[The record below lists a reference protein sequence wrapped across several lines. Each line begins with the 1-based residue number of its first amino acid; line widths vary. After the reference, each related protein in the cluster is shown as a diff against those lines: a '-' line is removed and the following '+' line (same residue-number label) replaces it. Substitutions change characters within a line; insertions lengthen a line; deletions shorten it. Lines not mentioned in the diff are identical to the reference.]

1 MSDSNLRSVASWV
14 LQQKAGSG
22 SFAIVWKAMHKE
34 TGKVVAIK
42 EISTDR
48 LNKKL
53 KQSLESE
60 VSILKQ
66 IRHKNIVHLE
76 DVVEESSYLYLV
88 MEYCA
93 GGDLAGYIRR
103 CKRVPEVTACAVMR
117 QLGAGLKELWSRQMV
132 HRDLKPQNLLLSDNT
147 PQAVLKI
154 ADFGF
159 ARHLQQQELANT
171 LCGSPLYMA
180 PEILKSQQYD
190 AKADL
195 WSVGTILY
203 ELVVGRPPYN
213 GSNHIVLLQNI
224 ERNEARIP
232 ATIAKHLSPA
242 CIELIYSLLER
253 NPVQR
258 ISFEEFFNHP
268 FLAATTPLSATIP
281 GEAPAADAQATDSG
295 FSRPVQRIAGQAA
308 NGPEESLP
316 FVLDDDAVAPAFQQP
331 LPEQQPSHAAAFAAP
346 EAHTHRPRYGHRSP
360 ASALAGRQLVHETR
374 KQRPPL
380 GTSPRPSG
388 PLSAAKPPS
397 FPNTPPIAAAP
408 LPTASFLSTATQ
420 VQGRPVVNHPLQ
432 AAKGVSSMGSSME
445 DDGFVIVNVPSPSSS
460 GHQPISRRPSAV
472 YNTILTRL
480 RSEPITS
487 PQRHSSSPHQQHQQQ
502 REQERLAPSPSLPVQ
517 QQLQEL
523 HEGQQAHQQLA
534 NAALQHP
541 VSTSLVDKQ
550 NRQSLGGQTAQ
561 EDLKEVTLGH
571 SPPVTRAAVVPEAEP
586 DMSGQQA
593 FISMA
598 ALLEG
603 LAVEFDSRG
612 QVQKGL
618 SVRLLALQ
626 LLIVALQRGDASL
639 RQPGQS
645 QPVLHAQ
652 QQHEATPGTSKLTQ
666 QQQRVAKASEQ
677 EPTEEALQAERLVS
691 KKEMRQM
698 LVDMASKVEEGVKTL
713 RGEEEE
719 MLVPYVWQVVYEAAL
734 DFARTAAMQ
743 EVIGEL
749 GACILPYSQAVRVL
763 AFLHSVAEGLSLQ
776 PPVQLAVSDRVR
788 MQSYSRSLRMRQAV
802 CSAAVPDAAMSQQ
815 D

>member
-1 MSDSNLRSVASWV
+1 MSDSNLRSVAAWV

-242 CIELIYSLLER
+242 CIDLIYSLLER

-281 GEAPAADAQATDSG
+281 GEAPAADAQATESG
-295 FSRPVQRIAGQAA
+295 LSRPVQRIAGQAA
-308 NGPEESLP
+308 NGPEDSLP

-331 LPEQQPSHAAAFAAP
+331 LPEQQQPSHDAAFGAP
-346 EAHTHRPRYGHRSP
+346 ETHTNRPRYGHRSP

-408 LPTASFLSTATQ
+408 MPTASFLSTTQ

-480 RSEPITS
+480 RSEPLTS
-487 PQRHSSSPHQQHQQQ
+487 PQRHPPSPHHQQQHQQQ
-502 REQERLAPSPSLPVQ
+502 QDQERLAPSPSLPV
-517 QQLQEL
+517 
-523 HEGQQAHQQLA
+523 
-534 NAALQHP
+534 
-541 VSTSLVDKQ
+541 
-550 NRQSLGGQTAQ
+550 AQ
-561 EDLKEVTLGH
+561 GAQGDLKGVTTLGH
-571 SPPVTRAAVVPEAEP
+571 PPPVTRAAVVPEAEP
-586 DMSGQQA
+586 DLSGQQA
-593 FISMA
+593 LISMA

-603 LAVEFDSRG
+603 LAVEFDGKG
-612 QVQKGL
+612 QPEHV
-618 SVRLLALQ
+618 
-626 LLIVALQRGDASL
+626 VA
-639 RQPGQS
+639 
-645 QPVLHAQ
+645 
-652 QQHEATPGTSKLTQ
+652 
-666 QQQRVAKASEQ
+666 
-677 EPTEEALQAERLVS
+677 

-698 LVDMASKVEEGVKTL
+698 LADMANKVEDGVKTL
-713 RGEEEE
+713 QGEEQET
-719 MLVPYVWQVVYEAAL
+719 LVPYVWQVVYEAAL
-734 DFARTAAMQ
+734 DFARTGAMQ

-763 AFLHSVAEGLSLQ
+763 AFLHSVPEGLSLQ

-788 MQSYSRSLRMRQAV
+788 MQSYSRSLRTRQAV
-802 CSAAVPDAAMSQQ
+802 CSAAVSDAAMTQQ

>member
-1 MSDSNLRSVASWV
+1 MTAIPVS
-14 LQQKAGSG
+14 LQ
-22 SFAIVWKAMHKE
+22 
-34 TGKVVAIK
+34 
-42 EISTDR
+42 
-48 LNKKL
+48 
-53 KQSLESE
+53 
-60 VSILKQ
+60 
-66 IRHKNIVHLE
+66 
-76 DVVEESSYLYLV
+76 
-88 MEYCA
+88 
-93 GGDLAGYIRR
+93 
-103 CKRVPEVTACAVMR
+103 
-117 QLGAGLKELWSRQMV
+117 
-132 HRDLKPQNLLLSDNT
+132 RDLKPQNLLLSDNT

-224 ERNEARIP
+224 ERTEARIP

-242 CIELIYSLLER
+242 CIELVYSLLER

-268 FLAATTPLSATIP
+268 FLAATAPLSATIP
-281 GEAPAADAQATDSG
+281 GDAPAADAQATESG
-295 FSRPVQRIAGQAA
+295 LSRPVQRIAGQAA
-308 NGPEESLP
+308 NGPEDSLP
-316 FVLDDDAVAPAFQQP
+316 FVLDDDAVAPAFRQP
-331 LPEQQPSHAAAFAAP
+331 LPEQPSHSAAFGAP
-346 EAHTHRPRYGHRSP
+346 EMHTHRPRYGHRSP

-388 PLSAAKPPS
+388 PLSASKPPS

-408 LPTASFLSTATQ
+408 LPTASFLSTTQ

-460 GHQPISRRPSAV
+460 GHQPISRRPAAV

-480 RSEPITS
+480 RSEPLTS
-487 PQRHSSSPHQQHQQQ
+487 PQRPSPSSQHQQQ
-502 REQERLAPSPSLPVQ
+502 RDQERRAPSPSLPVQ
-517 QQLQEL
+517 QQLQQL
-523 HEGQQAHQQLA
+523 HENQQAHQQPA
-534 NAALQHP
+534 TAALQHP

-550 NRQSLGGQTAQ
+550 TRQNLNGQIAQ
-561 EDLKEVTLGH
+561 GDLKGVTLGH
-571 SPPVTRAAVVPEAEP
+571 PPPVTRAAVVTETEP

-593 FISMA
+593 LISMA

-603 LAVEFDSRG
+603 LAVEFDGKG
-612 QVQKGL
+612 QVQTGL

-626 LLIVALQRGDASL
+626 LLIVALQRDDASL
-639 RQPGQS
+639 GQPGQS
-645 QPVLHAQ
+645 QPVLHVQ
-652 QQHEATPGTSKLTQ
+652 QQHETTPGTSKLKQ
-666 QQQRVAKASEQ
+666 QQHQQPVAKTSDGEH
-677 EPTEEALQAERLVS
+677 TEEALQPERLIT

-698 LVDMASKVEEGVKTL
+698 LVDMASKVEEDVKTL
-713 RGEEEE
+713 RGEEMET
-719 MLVPYVWQVVYEAAL
+719 LVPYVWQVVYEAAL

-802 CSAAVPDAAMSQQ
+802 CTAAVLDAAIIQQ

>member
-1 MSDSNLRSVASWV
+1 
-14 LQQKAGSG
+14 
-22 SFAIVWKAMHKE
+22 MHKE

-117 QLGAGLKELWSRQMV
+117 QLGSGLKELWSRQMV

-268 FLAATTPLSATIP
+268 FLAATAPLSAPIP
-281 GEAPAADAQATDSG
+281 AEAPAADAKATESG
-295 FSRPVQRIAGQAA
+295 LSRPVQRIAGQAA
-308 NGPEESLP
+308 NGPEDSLP

-331 LPEQQPSHAAAFAAP
+331 LPEQQPSQGAAFLAP
-346 EAHTHRPRYGHRSP
+346 EGPTNRPRYGHRSP

-388 PLSAAKPPS
+388 PVSAAKPPS

-408 LPTASFLSTATQ
+408 LPTASFLFTTQ

-480 RSEPITS
+480 RSEPLTS
-487 PQRHSSSPHQQHQQQ
+487 PQRHSPSSHHQQQ
-502 REQERLAPSPSLPVQ
+502 LQRDQERLAPSPSLPVQ
-517 QQLQEL
+517 QQLQQQ
-523 HEGQQAHQQLA
+523 HEDWQAHQELA
-534 NAALQHP
+534 TAALQHP
-541 VSTSLVDKQ
+541 VSTNLVDKQ
-550 NRQSLGGQTAQ
+550 ARQSPSAQ
-561 EDLKEVTLGH
+561 MAQGDLKGVIVGH
-571 SPPVTRAAVVPEAEP
+571 PPPVTRAAVVPEAEP

-593 FISMA
+593 LLSMA

-603 LAVEFDSRG
+603 LAVEFDGKG

-626 LLIVALQRGDASL
+626 LLIVALQREDGTL
-639 RQPGQS
+639 GQPRQS
-645 QPVLHAQ
+645 QPVLCAQ
-652 QQHEATPGTSKLTQ
+652 QQHVTSSKVTQ
-666 QQQRVAKASEQ
+666 QQQQQPVAKTSDGEL
-677 EPTEEALQAERLVS
+677 TEEAVQPECVVS
-691 KKEMRQM
+691 KNEIRQM
-698 LVDMASKVEEGVKTL
+698 LVDMASKVEEVVKTL
-713 RGEEEE
+713 RREQEET
-719 MLVPYVWQVVYEAAL
+719 LAPYVWQVVYEAAL
-734 DFARTAAMQ
+734 DFACTAAMQ

-763 AFLHSVAEGLSLQ
+763 AFLHTVAEPLSLQ
-776 PPVQLAVSDRVR
+776 PPVHLAVSDRVR

-802 CSAAVPDAAMSQQ
+802 CMAAVPEAAMKQQ

>member
-1 MSDSNLRSVASWV
+1 
-14 LQQKAGSG
+14 
-22 SFAIVWKAMHKE
+22 MHKE

-242 CIELIYSLLER
+242 CIDLIYSLLER

-281 GEAPAADAQATDSG
+281 GEAPATDAQATESG
-295 FSRPVQRIAGQAA
+295 LSRPVQRIAGQAA
-308 NGPEESLP
+308 NGPEDSLP

-331 LPEQQPSHAAAFAAP
+331 LPEQPPSHSAGFGAP
-346 EAHTHRPRYGHRSP
+346 EVHTNRPRYGHKSP

-408 LPTASFLSTATQ
+408 LPAASFLSTTQ

-432 AAKGVSSMGSSME
+432 AGKGVSSMGSSME

-480 RSEPITS
+480 RSEPMTS
-487 PQRHSSSPHQQHQQQ
+487 PQRHSPSPSPHHHQQQ
-502 REQERLAPSPSLPVQ
+502 QQWDQDRLAPIPSSPAQ
-517 QQLQEL
+517 QQLQQL
-523 HEGQQAHQQLA
+523 HEDRQAHQQLA
-534 NAALQHP
+534 PAALQHP

-550 NRQSLGGQTAQ
+550 TRQSPSGQIAQ
-561 EDLKEVTLGH
+561 GDLNGVTLGH
-571 SPPVTRAAVVPEAEP
+571 PAPVTRAAVVPEAEP

-593 FISMA
+593 LISMA
-598 ALLEG
+598 AILEG
-603 LAVEFDSRG
+603 LAVEFDGKG

-626 LLIVALQRGDASL
+626 LLVVALQRGDASPG
-639 RQPGQS
+639 QPAQS
-645 QPVLHAQ
+645 QPVSHAQ
-652 QQHEATPGTSKLTQ
+652 QQHETTPGTSKLTQ
-666 QQQRVAKASEQ
+666 QQHQQSVAKTSGKVHTEQ
-677 EPTEEALQAERLVS
+677 ALEPERLIS

-698 LVDMASKVEEGVKTL
+698 LVDIASKVEEGVKTL

-719 MLVPYVWQVVYEAAL
+719 TLVPYVWQVVYEAAL

-763 AFLHSVAEGLSLQ
+763 AFLHSVAEELSLR

-802 CSAAVPDAAMSQQ
+802 CTAAAPYAAMTQQ